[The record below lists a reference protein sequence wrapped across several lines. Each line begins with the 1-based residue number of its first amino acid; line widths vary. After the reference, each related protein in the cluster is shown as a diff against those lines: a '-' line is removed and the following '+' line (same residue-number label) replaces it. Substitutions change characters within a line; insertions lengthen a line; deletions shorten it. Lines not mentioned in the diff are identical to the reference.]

1 MKSIIVLFLGLL
13 QVVLLCACAP
23 RGADQGWKFAE
34 EAPTALYQET
44 EITVSIVPDPVM
56 EYDGMCEKLRA
67 ASREQG
73 VEELLH
79 MYVTQ
84 AMLLRPSLPM
94 TLPSNESGNAE
105 FLEGSPETE
114 IAAASNESSCDP
126 WLDSVTGMVLQRT
139 AFFSTLV
146 PERRLGGVI
155 DALQEDQ
162 TMGGMLSK
170 AYVSLWGPPQG
181 QAPIPVLIVQRSSG
195 LEQGMVQVIGAGL
208 ITQTTD
214 TTSQMRI
221 LESTREIFPGD
232 LFFQL
237 QVRAEGLPMEGDL
250 LPLGPEVE

>member
-1 MKSIIVLFLGLL
+1 MKPIILMALGFL
-13 QVVLLCACAP
+13 QVVLLCACTP
-23 RGADQGWKFAE
+23 RSADHGWKFAE
-34 EAPTALYQET
+34 EAPTALHRET
-44 EITVSIVPDPVM
+44 EVTVSIVPDPVM
-56 EYDGMCEKLRA
+56 KYDGMCEKLRTG
-67 ASREQG
+67 SWEQG

-84 AMLLRPSLPM
+84 AALLRPSEASG
-94 TLPSNESGNAE
+94 SNGV
-105 FLEGSPETE
+105 LEGDQGTG
-114 IAAASNESSCDP
+114 AVVSSREPRCDP
-126 WLDSVTGMVLQRT
+126 WLDSVTGMVSQRT
-139 AFFSTLV
+139 GFFSSLV
-146 PERRLGGVI
+146 PERRMGGVI

-195 LEQGMVQVIGAGL
+195 LEQGMAQVVGAGL
-208 ITQTTD
+208 ITQITD

-237 QVRAEGLPMEGDL
+237 QVRAEVLPMEGDL
-250 LPLGPEVE
+250 LPLGPETEE